1 MIKKI
6 LPIALAVVFSII
18 IFIAGAYTG
27 IYGFASIKTTSM
39 LQDIFIASADVNLAL
54 DYLDHGEAEKA
65 RQFLLLKQ
73 DGVILSINS
82 LSEYT
87 DKASYKTACHILKR
101 INQNRK
107 ADPGHYSMYTYG
119 NDIPKS
125 DVIKKEVSLILE
137 KWSAASC
144 EKN

>member
-6 LPIALAVVFSII
+6 LPIALAIVFAII
-18 IFIAGAYTG
+18 IFIAGAYIG

-39 LQDIFIASADVNLAL
+39 LQDIFIASADVNLAI
-54 DYLDHGEAEKA
+54 DYLDHREAEKA

-73 DGVILSINS
+73 DGAILSINA
-82 LSEYT
+82 LAEHA
-87 DKASYKTACHILKR
+87 DNASYKTACRILKR

-119 NDIPKS
+119 SDIPKS
-125 DVIKKEVSLILE
+125 DAIKKEVSLILE
-137 KWSAASC
+137 KWSATSC
-144 EKN
+144 DKN